1 MSARSHAY
9 AAVMISGLLE
19 PHAFASM
26 MQFCSRAFL
35 CTHTSLHANSAQKH
49 HLSASRA
56 SLLSPQ
62 SRIGTNPH
70 ALPQF
75 GTKVNAASSLRR
87 N

>member
-35 CTHTSLHANSAQKH
+35 CTHT
-49 HLSASRA
+49 
-56 SLLSPQ
+56 
-62 SRIGTNPH
+62 
-70 ALPQF
+70 LPP
-75 GTKVNAASSLRR
+75 R
-87 N
+87 